1 MSQKFGRSVL
11 AWIILT
17 ALLAWCAPA
26 FAATCESLT
35 ATALPNATITSAKT
49 IEAGKFA
56 LPEAPAGA
64 QAGGGFAGPGA
75 APPAAGR
82 GPRFD
87 DLPAFCRVTATIK
100 PSSDSDIKAE
110 FWMPVTAWN
119 GRLQPTAAGV
129 FLGSINYAGMAN
141 ILRNGSA
148 TATSDNGHE
157 GGSGSFALG
166 HPEKLKDFAYRAGH
180 ETAVDAKILAKAFYG
195 NGPALTL
202 MNECGGG
209 GRTSLVEVQRY
220 QDDLD
225 LAMVGGLDS
234 DTTHHVLGQ
243 MWVWQ
248 VTHRD
253 PASMIPPEKYS
264 VLNKAALAA
273 CDAKD
278 GAKDGLIQDPI
289 KCKFDPAVV
298 ACKNGDG
305 PDCLT
310 MPQVETA
317 RKIYAPVRNARTG
330 EYIIGPFMPG
340 SELGWGA
347 TAGAAPFPYAVEVFR
362 YLAFKDPSWDYK
374 TRPINFD
381 SDVALVDSPE
391 NQIMNA
397 KNYDL
402 AKYFSHGGKLLLLG
416 GWNDTAIAPST
427 NYDYYNAL
435 VAKMGSK
442 AKDNTRLFMVPGMGH
457 CPGGNGPSTFD
468 IDSLNM
474 LLDWKKTNKAPD
486 QLIAQH
492 RTNGTPDRK
501 VLVCAYPKIA
511 VFNGSGSLDDP
522 ANFTCKIS
530 K

>member
-1 MSQKFGRSVL
+1 MRKNFIDRKRWWVL
-11 AWIILT
+11 AAT
-17 ALLAWCAPA
+17 LAVCGTPV
-26 FAATCESLT
+26 FAATCESLAS
-35 ATALPNATITSAKT
+35 ATLPNATITSAKT
-49 IEAGKFA
+49 VDAGRFT

-87 DLPAFCRVTATIK
+87 DLPAFCRVTATLT

-110 FWMPVTAWN
+110 FWLPVNGWN
-119 GRLQPTAAGV
+119 GRVQPTAAGV
-129 FLGSINYAGMAN
+129 FLGSISYAGMAN
-141 ILRNGSA
+141 ILRNGSV
-148 TATSDNGHE
+148 TATSDNGHV

-180 ETAVDAKILAKAFYG
+180 ETAADAKILTQAFYG
-195 NGPALTL
+195 NAPSLTI

-209 GRTSLVEVQRY
+209 GRTSLVEVERY

-248 VTHRD
+248 ANHKD
-253 PASMIPPEKYS
+253 AASEIPPAKFA

-278 GAKDGLIQDPI
+278 GARDGLIQDPI

-310 MPQVETA
+310 QAQVETA

-330 EYIIGPFMPG
+330 QYLLGPFMPG

-347 TAGAAPFPYAVEVFR
+347 TIGAAPFPYAVEVFR
-362 YLAFKDPSWDYK
+362 YLAFKDPAWDYK

-402 AKYFSHGGKLLLLG
+402 SKYFGHGGKLLLIG
-416 GWNDTAIAPST
+416 GWNDAAIAPYT
-427 NYDYYNAL
+427 NYDYYNHL
-435 VAKMGSK
+435 IAKMGSR
-442 AKDNTRLFMVPGMGH
+442 AKENSRLFMVPGMGH

-474 LLDWKKTNKAPD
+474 LLQWKQTNKAPD

-492 RTNGTPDRK
+492 KSNGTPDRK
-501 VLVCAYPKIA
+501 VLVCAYPEDCC
-511 VFNGSGSLDDP
+511 F
-522 ANFTCKIS
+522 
-530 K
+530 